1 MILLFQEDIE
11 QFSDPEDMMEGIR
24 EVVEAGEDSEDDES
38 LVRLTTL
45 TSHNA
50 DSLSKSHP
58 ESWYRDEDLSAAEAD
73 LQALQHAEN
82 QQHHNQAHVQH
93 NSNQHQ
99 QQSSQE
105 LELTHMCELCGD
117 AFHTK
122 ARLNQHLR

>member
-1 MILLFQEDIE
+1 
-11 QFSDPEDMMEGIR
+11 MEGIR

-45 TSHNA
+45 TSHNS
-50 DSLSKSHP
+50 DSLPKSHS
-58 ESWYRDEDLSAAEAD
+58 ETWYRDEDLSATEAD

-82 QQHHNQAHVQH
+82 QQHHNQEHIQH
-93 NSNQHQ
+93 HASQHQ
-99 QQSSQE
+99 QPSQD

-117 AFHTK
+117 AFHSK